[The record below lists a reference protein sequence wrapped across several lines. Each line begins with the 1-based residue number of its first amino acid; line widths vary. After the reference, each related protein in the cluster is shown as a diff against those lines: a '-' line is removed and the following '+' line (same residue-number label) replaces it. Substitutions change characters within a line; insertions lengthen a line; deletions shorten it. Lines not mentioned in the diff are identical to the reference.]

1 MDIVIHPEK
10 AACEEITRLVKHPYA
25 VQVMDFESGRLTMLG
40 LKIDSDCENIY
51 DIPLGQLAKSNHHF
65 RFGVIAILRGQETIV
80 PTAEF
85 IFQDG
90 DTAYFV
96 IKTEDISNLMDLLCK
111 ELTETHRVMILGG
124 GKIGRTLAKELPNES
139 INVRLVDYNRLKA
152 GQISHNIDE

>member
-1 MDIVIHPEK
+1 MRILSTLFLITSTLYAYENMQERIPPEVLENMPPEMAERFGVDIVIHPEK

-51 DIPLGQLAKSNHHF
+51 DIPLGQLAKRNHHF

-96 IKTEDISNLMDLLCK
+96 IKTEDIPNLMDLHQ
-111 ELTETHRVMILGG
+111 ELGC
-124 GKIGRTLAKELPNES
+124 
-139 INVRLVDYNRLKA
+139 
-152 GQISHNIDE
+152 Q